1 MVWCKTSF
9 SFLCSKDF
17 LKITDGI
24 DKIFGL
30 YCGNKT
36 GQHLRVTGDQVEL
49 TFISNG
55 KVERRGYYLVFTLV
69 SSGKWNHIKKLI
81 KLDEYTKSIFHLNK
95 EFI

>member
-1 MVWCKTSF
+1 M
-9 SFLCSKDF
+9 
-17 LKITDGI
+17 KITDGM

-36 GQHLRVTGDQVEL
+36 GNHLRVTGDQVEL
-49 TFISNG
+49 TFRSDDE
-55 KVERRGYYLVFTLV
+55 VERGGYYLVFTLV

-95 EFI
+95 ELI